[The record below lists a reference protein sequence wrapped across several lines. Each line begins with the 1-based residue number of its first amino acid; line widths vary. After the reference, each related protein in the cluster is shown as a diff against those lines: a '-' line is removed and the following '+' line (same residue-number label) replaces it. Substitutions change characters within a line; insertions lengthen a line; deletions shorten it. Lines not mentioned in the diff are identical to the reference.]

1 VGTHST
7 PTGVRGWRTCVCD
20 LDGHARNVLRQ
31 AAQQLH
37 RGFRAG
43 AERDAEQPHEGADGA
58 EAGSD
63 QLQRLLVALLR
74 CLCRLMYPAQP
85 SGNA

>member
-1 VGTHST
+1 MFHERKTLYQKR
-7 PTGVRGWRTCVCD
+7 TGVGD
-20 LDGHARNVLRQ
+20 LDGHARDVLRQ

-43 AERDAEQPHEGADGA
+43 AEGDAEQPHERADGA
-58 EAGSD
+58 EAGGN

-74 CLCRLMYPAQP
+74 RLRRLVYPAQ
-85 SGNA
+85 SG